1 MPLTLSLEDYLD
13 MDVIQDLMQSFYE
26 ITSLP
31 SILLDRNGNIFKNSK
46 GRIVG
51 VGWQE
56 ICYNFHRKHPTTL
69 KRCIKSD
76 TVLTEK
82 IKQDKCYSS
91 YKCLNG
97 LVDMALPVYI
107 QKEHVANLFTGQF
120 FLEKPDREFFK
131 KQAREY
137 GFPQDEYLEALDK
150 VPVFT
155 EEYVENRVLFL
166 KKLAVIIGEMALKS
180 IKLQENNLKLQ
191 ESENRL
197 RSILNNLPGAVFE
210 LKAKKD
216 GFRDVSYIGPRIQEM
231 FGFEL
236 DQDINRDITR
246 QLYPED
252 RESFIISIDQS
263 LSNARPFNYEARFIT
278 PSGDV
283 RWFQVISTPVH
294 SDEDLLYHGVILD
307 VHDRK
312 SAEEILE
319 KSLQEKKLLLQEI
332 HHRVKNNLQIISS
345 LMNLQAMEIDD
356 EKTLKFIRDSQ
367 NRVKSMAIIH
377 EKLYESSDLSRIS
390 FKGYLH
396 NLLSYLYD
404 SYTIHPGRVKLKPVV
419 NDFSFNID
427 TAIPLGLIINELISN
442 SLKYAFPDKREGELF
457 IHLEKAGE
465 KFKLVVADDGIG
477 FPDNVDFENT
487 TTLGL
492 QLVNKLTQQLDG
504 SITLDNKK
512 GSKFTIKFS
521 ELEYRERLVGTD

>member
-1 MPLTLSLEDYLD
+1 
-13 MDVIQDLMQSFYE
+13 
-26 ITSLP
+26 
-31 SILLDRNGNIFKNSK
+31 
-46 GRIVG
+46 
-51 VGWQE
+51 
-56 ICYNFHRKHPTTL
+56 
-69 KRCIKSD
+69 
-76 TVLTEK
+76 
-82 IKQDKCYSS
+82 
-91 YKCLNG
+91 
-97 LVDMALPVYI
+97 
-107 QKEHVANLFTGQF
+107 
-120 FLEKPDREFFK
+120 
-131 KQAREY
+131 
-137 GFPQDEYLEALDK
+137 
-150 VPVFT
+150 
-155 EEYVENRVLFL
+155 
-166 KKLAVIIGEMALKS
+166 
-180 IKLQENNLKLQ
+180 
-191 ESENRL
+191 
-197 RSILNNLPGAVFE
+197 
-210 LKAKKD
+210 
-216 GFRDVSYIGPRIQEM
+216 
-231 FGFEL
+231 
-236 DQDINRDITR
+236 
-246 QLYPED
+246 
-252 RESFIISIDQS
+252 
-263 LSNARPFNYEARFIT
+263 
-278 PSGDV
+278 
-283 RWFQVISTPVH
+283 
-294 SDEDLLYHGVILD
+294 
-307 VHDRK
+307 
-312 SAEEILE
+312 
-319 KSLQEKKLLLQEI
+319 KLLLQEI